1 MKKTLKITLAA
12 VFFITFVFFIFKF
25 IFKQAPVEVE
35 IEEIEGIVI
44 TASIKLKEIKFR
56 VYPEKRVPSTFNWST
71 IADFKVKNQVNS
83 TLLLQKV
90 VTTNNSGQGTI
101 TLGPSENIPSGNHS
115 VLIKGISHLAKRYNN
130 TPFFKQLEDFDFTP
144 HGDLLAG
151 DTHSSND
158 NVINSLDISSL
169 ISRLNTGDY
178 INDLNQDSFVNSLDL
193 SMQIYNLYKIGDE

>member
-12 VFFITFVFFIFKF
+12 TFFIIFVFFIFKF
-25 IFKQAPVEVE
+25 IFKQAPTEVK

-44 TASIKLKEIKFR
+44 TANINLKEIKFK
-56 VYPEKRVPSTFNWST
+56 VYPEKRVPSTLNWST
-71 IADFKVKNQVNS
+71 IADFKVRNQVS
-83 TLLLQKV
+83 SALLLQKV

-101 TLGPSENIPSGNHS
+101 TLGPSENVSSGNHS

-130 TPFFKQLEDFDFTP
+130 VPFFKQFEDFDFTP
-144 HGDLLAG
+144 YGDLLAG

-158 NVINSLDISSL
+158 NTINSLDISTL
-169 ISRLNTGDY
+169 IIRLNTGDY
-178 INDLNQDSFVNSLDL
+178 INDLNQDSLVNSLDL